1 MSMIKSLGHLLL
13 AAMFIWGGA
22 HAVEEP
28 GERVQQVEKAG
39 IPNARAATILNGMI
53 MVTAGS
59 ALALEIAPKLAALA
73 LIGSLIPT
81 TWVGLRFWEEQD
93 PASRA
98 DQQIHF
104 MKNLAMLGG
113 LLLVLTEKNEKRKN
127 RLVIRIPLARH
138 DRAA

>member
-1 MSMIKSLGHLLL
+1 MQVN
-13 AAMFIWGGA
+13 
-22 HAVEEP
+22 AVEEP

-81 TWVGLRFWEEQD
+81 TWIGLRFWEEQD

-113 LLLVLTEKNEKRKN
+113 LLLVLTEKKEKRKN
-127 RLVIRIPLARH
+127 RLVK
-138 DRAA
+138 

>member
-22 HAVEEP
+22 HAVAEP

-59 ALALEIAPKLAALA
+59 ALALEIAPTLAALA
-73 LIGSLIPT
+73 CETPT
-81 TWVGLRFWEEQD
+81 ASDRPVSSWTPRELADEAVKRGIVEQISPRTVERF
-93 PASRA
+93 
-98 DQQIHF
+98 
-104 MKNLAMLGG
+104 
-113 LLLVLTEKNEKRKN
+113 
-127 RLVIRIPLARH
+127 
-138 DRAA
+138 